1 MQKPLFKPFC
11 RCHIRPFLLKV
22 HILLIFLLMLCFKK
36 VITLE
41 KQTSSSSNSSPT
53 SVFNIEKP
61 SDPNSVPLWENTKTS
76 YINQLSSSQDLQGIL
91 MNLGDNLDRS
101 NAGIDRMTVFD
112 KNINENQ
119 KYFENFESYKD
130 LIDATLI
137 QAQLSSDPRYLNAL
151 KAYQSTIDLNFSKAL
166 AFVKLNYQNIY
177 GNIPSS
183 YWCTANFSADIKNT
197 VDILHSQL
205 DVSPCDNIKSNK
217 DSLSFYELIN
227 KSVDLKPLASF
238 PGTLKNL
245 DLSHVILSK
254 NASSVIPLMNLPLES
269 LSLNNT
275 GVESVWPLRFLKSLL
290 DLQLRGN
297 PLKSFVF
304 LKELTLLT
312 SLWIPQT
319 GFKDFSK
326 ISSYSKS
333 ISSLDVSKNPLS
345 STPGLSA
352 LSQLRYLNISE
363 TSISNLTIPPSLE
376 FLKAS
381 KTLLKDGAFI
391 ANNVNFQEIDISYT
405 SVSTLPSLNNF
416 FNLTSLNYNNSPL
429 QGSPCP
435 ALETGSCL

>member
-1 MQKPLFKPFC
+1 
-11 RCHIRPFLLKV
+11 
-22 HILLIFLLMLCFKK
+22 MLCFKK

-41 KQTSSSSNSSPT
+41 KQTSSASNSSPT
-53 SVFNIEKP
+53 SAFNIEKP
-61 SDPNSVPLWENTKTS
+61 SDPNLVPLWENTKTS
-76 YINQLSSSQDLQGIL
+76 YMNQLTSFEDLQGIL
-91 MNLGDNLDRS
+91 MNLGMNLDRS
-101 NAGIDRMTVFD
+101 NAGIDRMNVFD
-112 KNINENQ
+112 KNLNENQ

-130 LIDATLI
+130 LIDSTLI
-137 QAQLSSDPRYLNAL
+137 QAQLSSDSRYLNAL
-151 KAYQSTIDLNFSKAL
+151 KAYQNQIDLNFSKAL
-166 AFVKLNYQNIY
+166 AFVSLNYKNIY

-183 YWCTANFSADIKNT
+183 YWCTANFSVEIQNTMGVLETQMDI
-197 VDILHSQL
+197 
-205 DVSPCDNIKSNK
+205 SPCDNVKTVT
-217 DSLSFYELIN
+217 DSLSFNQLIN
-227 KSVDLKPLASF
+227 KPVDLKPLASF

-245 DLSHVILSK
+245 DLSHVILGK

-297 PLKSFVF
+297 SLKSFVF

-326 ISSYSKS
+326 ISYYSKG
-333 ISSLDVSKNPLS
+333 ITSLDVSKNPVS

-352 LSQLRYLNISE
+352 LSKLRYLNISE
-363 TSISNLTIPPSLE
+363 TSIGNLTLPPSLE

-381 KTLLKDGAFI
+381 KTPLKDGAFI
-391 ANNVNFQEIDISYT
+391 ANNKNFQEIDISYT
-405 SVSTLPSLNNF
+405 SISSLPSLNNF
-416 FNLTSLNYNNSPL
+416 SNLTSLNYNNSPL

-435 ALETGSCL
+435 IADIGSCL